1 MTGSADLDSAR
12 PAPRGADGSDL
23 GSFPGPVLV
32 LAPHMD
38 DEALACG
45 RLIAALSDAGCAVHV
60 LFATD
65 GARSPAVSP
74 GRVPELVAA
83 RAAEARRAADVL
95 GYGADRARFLGL
107 PDGALGLHVADLTL
121 GVARAWAAIRP
132 STVLAPSRYDRHPDH
147 LTLRSAALA
156 CARTAPA
163 GSSLW
168 EYFVYYRWRLLPGGD
183 LRRLV
188 RPDLRVVPHTRA
200 FAERKRRAIECYRS
214 QTTLYAAGQRRPIL
228 PPRRVAEVSTGE
240 ELFVRFDPR
249 TPGAGILGS
258 GRSWVPVA
266 HRVEPALKAGKE
278 RLKALVPH
286 PPEWPAAPGSGAAA
300 ALGSGSDPAAA
311 PDAGSGGD
319 ASPTTRVVV
328 FASPFPL
335 PAEWRFLARVDAHPD
350 LELAGVLCLGSGTG
364 RAARIAD
371 VWRRRGLL
379 AAPLLLRDAGA
390 ALAASGAPP
399 ADAVKRIRPRIR
411 VVPDVHAPEVL
422 GWVASLDADVGV
434 VYGGPILKPAL
445 FGIPKR
451 GTLGVH
457 HGRLPEYRGKKT
469 VFWAIANGEDAA
481 GVTIQAI
488 NAGLDTGR
496 VVRRG
501 EVPIGRRSYREVS
514 RRVQALGIDLLLD
527 ALLAG
532 EPHPEPGG
540 TPREGP
546 AVAAGAA
553 TSAPYRDPSIGDLL
567 RLFLRRFRR

>member
-1 MTGSADLDSAR
+1 VALR
-12 PAPRGADGSDL
+12 E
-23 GSFPGPVLV
+23 FPGPVLV

-45 RLIAALSDAGCAVHV
+45 RLIAALSDAGRAVHV

-65 GARSPAVSP
+65 GARSPAVAP
-74 GRVPELVAA
+74 APVRELVAA
-83 RAAEARRAADVL
+83 RAAEARCAADVL
-95 GYGADRARFLGL
+95 GYGAGRATFLAL
-107 PDGALGLHVADLTL
+107 PDGALRRHVGDLAH
-121 GVARAWAAIRP
+121 GVARAWASVRP
-132 STVLAPSRYDRHPDH
+132 ATVLAPSRYDRHPDH
-147 LTLRSAALA
+147 LALRSAAFA
-156 CARTAPA
+156 CARNAPA
-163 GSSLW
+163 NSSLW

-183 LRRLV
+183 LRRLI
-188 RPDLRVVPHTRA
+188 RPELLATPDTA
-200 FAERKRRAIECYRS
+200 AYAERKRRALRCYRS
-214 QTTLYAAGQRRPIL
+214 QTTLYATGQRRPIL
-228 PPRRVAEVSTGE
+228 PPCRVEEVSVGE
-240 ELFVRFDPR
+240 EMFM
-249 TPGAGILGS
+249 
-258 GRSWVPVA
+258 
-266 HRVEPALKAGKE
+266 RVEPGARGSTILAAGRAWVPIAHRLEPVLKAIKE
-278 RLKALVPH
+278 RGGDVLAR
-286 PPEWPAAPGSGAAA
+286 
-300 ALGSGSDPAAA
+300 
-311 PDAGSGGD
+311 AGSGVADGLSEG
-319 ASPTTRVVV
+319 ASAEEDSVPGGTRVVV

-335 PAEWRFLARVDAHPD
+335 PAEWRFMARVDAHPD
-350 LELAGVLCLGSGTG
+350 LELVGILCRGSGTG

-514 RRVQALGIDLLLD
+514 RRVQALGIDLLMD

-540 TPREGP
+540 TSREGP

-553 TSAPYRDPSIGDLL
+553 TSAPYRDPRIGDLL
-567 RLFLRRFRR
+567 RLFLRRFRRR